1 MTTAPAAPDLEPYIS
16 KYAESFRAA
25 RTLGGG
31 ELSLW
36 QPRQMSA
43 DRANLNDS
51 GVIRARARDLVRND
65 PIAANAVR
73 MNRDAVSGSGLKLA
87 LKIDWRALGIKD
99 IETAAEWQDQVVRAW
114 EAFAEGVDFECDARR
129 QQNFSSL
136 FALVDQ
142 TDYVDGEAL
151 AIVEMKA
158 GFGAY
163 RTCLNIVDID
173 RLSNPYGRI
182 NDDVIR
188 AGIERDYYG
197 EPVAYHVREGHPYD
211 VGLGLAQ
218 FRWNRVPRTTVW
230 GRPIALH
237 TFDKSRP
244 EMTRGVSAF
253 ASVISQMRMLQV
265 YEEKEVEKAIVQSLF
280 AAVIKTEL
288 DWSRAFDVLGKK
300 AQVSTG
306 GNPMVDMQ
314 MGAMSVA
321 SEYAK
326 ERNITLRGAQ
336 IPHLLPNEDL
346 EFLRSEH
353 PNTNFDNFE
362 KAFIRKFA
370 AGLGVE
376 AHELGK
382 NYADVNYSAA
392 RAALLAVWRTYR
404 ARRNRIIAEFGLPF
418 FSAWLEEAT
427 AIGTVPL
434 PPGVN
439 DYLAVKAYLVKGT
452 FIAWGKPMIDP
463 LKERQAQQLGIQMGI
478 DTLES
483 CAAEEGE
490 NWRDTVDQTAY
501 EKAYC
506 IKVGVVHPS
515 ETVMAAPDP
524 NATYPSD
531 ENSGGGKKTP
541 AKDTENGA

>member
-1 MTTAPAAPDLEPYIS
+1 MTAPTEAPALPLEAQITRS
-16 KYAESFRAA
+16 LEAFRAA
-25 RTLGGG
+25 RIHGAG

-43 DRANLNDS
+43 DKAVLKDAS
-51 GVIRARARDLVRND
+51 VIRARARDLVRND

-99 IETAAEWQDQVVRAW
+99 IETAAEWQDQVTRAW
-114 EAFAEGVDFECDARR
+114 EAFAEGVDFDADARR
-129 QQNFSSL
+129 QQTFSSL
-136 FALVDQ
+136 FALIDQ
-142 TDYVDGEAL
+142 TDYVDGES
-151 AIVEMKA
+151 IGVIEMKPS
-158 GFGAY
+158 FGPY
-163 RTCLNIVDID
+163 QTCLNIIDID
-173 RLSNPYGRI
+173 RLSNPDGRG
-182 NDDVIR
+182 DDDIIR
-188 AGIERDYYG
+188 GGIERDPYG
-197 EPVAYHVREGHPYD
+197 EPLAYHIREGHPHD
-211 VGLGLAQ
+211 VGLGLSQ
-218 FRWNRVPRTTVW
+218 FRWKRVARRTVW
-230 GRPIALH
+230 GRPVVLH
-237 TFDKSRP
+237 TFDKLRP

-253 ASVISQMRMLQV
+253 ASVISQMKMLQV

-300 AQVSTG
+300 AQSSSAG
-306 GNPMVDMQ
+306 GNPMVDM
-314 MGAMSVA
+314 MLGSMSVA

-326 ERNITLRGAQ
+326 EREITLRGAQ

-404 ARRNRIIAEFGLPF
+404 ARRNRIIAEAAMPF
-418 FSAWLEEAT
+418 FSAWLEEGV
-427 AIGTVPL
+427 AIGAVPL
-434 PPGVN
+434 PPGVG
-439 DYLAVKAYLVKGT
+439 DFFAAKPYLVKGT

-463 LKERQAQQLGIQMGI
+463 LKERQAQQLGITMGT

-483 CAAEEGE
+483 ITAEDGR
-490 NWRDTVDQTAY
+490 NWRDEADQLAY
-501 EKAYC
+501 EKAYYDK
-506 IKVGVVHPS
+506 IGLVHPS
-515 ETVMAAPDP
+515 DTVMDSPDGDEMF
-524 NATYPSD
+524 PSD
-531 ENSGGGKKTP
+531 DPPGAP
-541 AKDTENGA
+541 ATDSANGD

>member
-1 MTTAPAAPDLEPYIS
+1 MTTNAIDQLTR
-16 KYAESFRAA
+16 YAEAFKAA
-25 RTLGGG
+25 RTSGKG

-43 DRANLNDS
+43 DRANLKDA
-51 GVIRARARDLVRND
+51 GTIRARARDLVRND

-87 LKIDWRALGIKD
+87 LKIDWRALGVND
-99 IETAAEWQDQVVRAW
+99 IEVAAEWQDGVVRAW
-114 EAFAEGVDFECDARR
+114 EAYAEGVDFEADARR
-129 QQNFSSL
+129 QQSFSSL
-136 FALVDQ
+136 FALMDQ

-151 AIVEMKA
+151 AVVEMKP

-163 RTCLNIVDID
+163 QTCVNIIDVD
-173 RLSNPYGRI
+173 RLSNPYGQI
-182 NDDVIR
+182 DDDAIR
-188 AGIERDYYG
+188 GGIERDVYG
-197 EPVAYHVREGHPYD
+197 EPLAYHIREGHPHD
-211 VGLGLAQ
+211 VGLGLRQ
-218 FRWNRVPRTTVW
+218 FSWKRVPRTTPW
-230 GRPIALH
+230 GRPVTLH
-237 TFDKSRP
+237 TFDKTRP

-300 AQVSTG
+300 VQGTAG
-306 GNPMVDMQ
+306 GNPMVDMM
-314 MGAMSVA
+314 MGSMSVA
-321 SEYAK
+321 AEYAGK
-326 ERNITLRGAQ
+326 RELTLRGAQ

-404 ARRNRIIAEFGLPF
+404 ARRNRIIAEFGMPF
-418 FSAWLEEAT
+418 FSAWLEEAV
-427 AIGTVPL
+427 ALGTVPL
-434 PPGVN
+434 PPGVS
-439 DYLAVKAYLVKGT
+439 DFLAAKPYLVKGT

-463 LKERQAQQLGIQMGI
+463 LKERQAQQLGIQMGAE
-478 DTLES
+478 TLES
-483 CAAEEGE
+483 VNAEEGR
-490 NWRDTVDQTAY
+490 NWRDEADQIAY
-501 EKAYC
+501 EKAYYD
-506 IKVGVVHPS
+506 KLGLVHPS
-515 ETVMAAPDP
+515 DTVFDSPDP
-524 NATYPSD
+524 EMLPPDKN
-531 ENSGGGKKTP
+531 GGDADP
-541 AKDTENGA
+541 AAVDS